1 MEGFFLKS
9 CKADPSYISFAIQ
22 RYGRNLDDMPYDYGM
37 EIIDAG
43 IDELKNEKMWQ
54 LYLSIY
60 PKMTEETFMS
70 FSDFLEYQ
78 NKPPQPVHT
87 KEQILDNVQNIL
99 RRPFRKEVI
108 A

>member
-1 MEGFFLKS
+1 
-9 CKADPSYISFAIQ
+9 
-22 RYGRNLDDMPYDYGM
+22 MPYDYGIK
-37 EIIDAG
+37 IIDAG
-43 IDELKNEKMWQ
+43 IEELKNEKMWQ

-70 FSDFLEYQ
+70 FSDFRQYQ

-87 KEQILDNVQNIL
+87 KKQILDNVQDIL
-99 RRPFRKEVI
+99 RRAFRKEVI

>member
-22 RYGRNLDDMPYDYGM
+22 RYNRNLDDMPYDYGIK
-37 EIIDAG
+37 IIDAG
-43 IDELKNEKMWQ
+43 IKELKTEKMWQ

-70 FSDFLEYQ
+70 FSDFQKYQ
-78 NKPPQPVHT
+78 NELPQPVHT

-99 RRPFRKEVI
+99 RRSFRKEVI